1 MKIGM
6 RTPNIKKSVKART
19 TGKINRKIKK
29 ATTPMYGKHGMIKNP
44 KKSLYNKFYYRFT
57 FSIFKP
63 HTWLNLIIYPFYLT
77 IKFALLVLDLVF
89 VSWFKFVINFWKNKL

>member
-6 RTPNIKKSVKART
+6 RTPNVKKSIKART
-19 TGKINRKIKK
+19 TGKINRKINK
-29 ATTPMYGKHGMIKNP
+29 ATTPMYGKQGMIKNP
-44 KKSLYNKFYYRFT
+44 KKSLYNRFYYRFT

-63 HTWLNLIIYPFYLT
+63 QTWLNIFIYPFYLM

-89 VSWFKFVINFWKNKL
+89 VNWFKFIINF